1 MLRPSFLKTWERLLR
16 ERPIAMNTLQGA
28 GLAAFGDVVAQRI
41 EGSSTVDWRQCAMA
55 TAAGAALSG
64 LFVPVFYRALD
75 TAFPGTGLRAVL
87 SKTASD
93 IAVQGCFVNAALLVA
108 RGAPASSHLPAS
120 ASTPPPPIPTPN
132 PTQRPTLAR
141 RVCGRGAQGHAAGTA
156 ARLLRLVAIRPLGV
170 SDDPNPHPA
179 DDHGADDTRLE
190 YLPLRRGGEGA
201 SGAHTS
207 RGHSTGLRKYWWCA
221 HCRAP
226 HTA

>member
-1 MLRPSFLKTWERLLR
+1 MLRPSILKTWERLLH

-75 TAFPGTGLRAVL
+75 TAFPGTGLRSVL

-120 ASTPPPPIPTPN
+120 ASVSTSTSSPSLRLRLRLNPASASASASASTPPPPSPTPN
-132 PTQRPTLAR
+132 PTPNPRQASLWPR
-141 RVCGRGAQGHAAGTA
+141 CAGTC
-156 ARLLRLVAIRPLGV
+156 
-170 SDDPNPHPA
+170 
-179 DDHGADDTRLE
+179 
-190 YLPLRRGGEGA
+190 RRYCCTTA
-201 SGAHTS
+201 TSGCHTTS
-207 RGHSTGLRKYWWCA
+207 WRFG
-221 HCRAP
+221 
-226 HTA
+226 